1 MAENLD
7 LELFGEP
14 LSLDSLPQTSGFC
27 SEIGGYAPDLFAA
40 LIPFFQRRF
49 ESALTTLDN
58 NISIES
64 VAGHFRARLR
74 KDKQGHGVLGV
85 IGEVVAASIYSDTV
99 GPVQLI
105 PEKET
110 KDVDFVGK
118 HDEYETQN
126 EVKFFWDNFA
136 NPPRPASAES
146 EQIEWPASTRNL
158 SFDPDAYDRAVED
171 NKKREPKDR
180 VKVKISRAADL
191 FEKLALAVSPK
202 FQEANINLVWL
213 YSQNTNMAD
222 VVANQ
227 LAAAVSKEIE
237 DGSELSRRISAIV
250 WYTLSEED
258 PILFFWENPDATT
271 EVPAKVSGPL
281 QKEAERVQEKIREER
296 DRKLREY
303 GKERNEWYAG
313 RKRGERTK
321 FT

>member
-1 MAENLD
+1 MAENQD

-14 LSLDSLPQTSGFC
+14 LSLESLPQTSRFC
-27 SEIGGYAPDLFAA
+27 SEIGGCAPDLFAA

-49 ESALTTLDN
+49 ESALTTLDG
-58 NISIES
+58 NISVES

-74 KDKQGHGVLGV
+74 KDKQGNGVLGV

-136 NPPRPASAES
+136 NPPRAASGKS
-146 EQIEWPASTRNL
+146 EHIDWPASSRNL
-158 SFDPDAYDRAVED
+158 SFDPDAYDRAVEG
-171 NKKREPKDR
+171 NKNREPKNR
-180 VKVKISRAADL
+180 VKVKLSRAAEL
-191 FEKLALAVSPK
+191 FEKSALAVSPK

-222 VVANQ
+222 EVANQ

-237 DGSELSRRISAIV
+237 DGSEMSKRISAIV

-258 PILFFWENPDATT
+258 PILFFWENPDAITS
-271 EVPAKVSGPL
+271 VPTDVSGPL
-281 QKEAERVQEKIREER
+281 QKEAERVLVKIREER
-296 DRKLREY
+296 NRKLLEY
-303 GKERNEWYAG
+303 AKERNEWYAG
-313 RKRGERTK
+313 RKRGEQTE